1 MLAVHVKAAVV
12 EVVTLHT
19 ITGGT
24 GGNPPDKSA
33 RKILALLFARY
44 DIKLPLIDESNVL
57 AIAVV
62 Y

>member
-1 MLAVHVKAAVV
+1 MLMLAVHAKAAVV

-19 ITGGT
+19 IT

-33 RKILALLFARY
+33 RKILALLFTRS
-44 DIKLPLIDESNVL
+44 DIKLPVIDASNVL
-57 AIAVV
+57 AIAFV